1 MRKIIFL
8 LLVMLILLIQNIS
21 VTFGLEQDEV
31 SIILDWSQESY
42 FQGEEASLFIN
53 FSSQCPDELKIEKI
67 EFQFNWTIFQHTKV
81 IDFSEDPV
89 GIPSNDNYVFD
100 LVTFQIPQNATEG
113 INSFKIRIE
122 GMQHGL
128 WWYDFEW
135 ISDQYE
141 LEIKTDYQYL
151 FNQMNFEINEQ
162 FEEIYNANY
171 QNQEAKDLLEN
182 AVNEYQLSI
191 SLADQ
196 NKWQEAI
203 LHLENTSDLLNQAQ
217 EKEQQPAVD
226 ELTSAITTI
235 IILIL
240 LGLIV
245 SIIFGRKEKN

>member
-1 MRKIIFL
+1 MRKNIFL
-8 LLVMLILLIQNIS
+8 LLVMLMLFFHNIPL
-21 VTFGLEQDEV
+21 VFGLEQNEA
-31 SIILDWSQESY
+31 SIVLDWSNESY
-42 FQGEEASLFIN
+42 YQGDEATLLIN
-53 FSSQCPDELKIEKI
+53 FSSQSPDELKINKI
-67 EFQFNWTIFQHTKV
+67 ELQFNWTVFQDKKT

-89 GIPSNDNYVFD
+89 GIPSNDDYIFTPVI
-100 LVTFQIPQNATEG
+100 FQIPQNATEEF
-113 INSFKIRIE
+113 SSLKIKIE

-135 ISDQYE
+135 ISDRYE
-141 LEIKTDYQYL
+141 VEIKTDYEYL
-151 FNQMNFEINEQ
+151 FNQMKLEINQQ
-162 FEEIYNANY
+162 FEEIYNTNY

-182 AVNEYQLSI
+182 AVNEYHLSI

-203 LHLENTSDLLNQAQ
+203 LHLENTSDLLTQAQ
-217 EKEQQPAVD
+217 EKEQQPAID

-245 SIIFGRKEKN
+245 SIIFGRKRKN